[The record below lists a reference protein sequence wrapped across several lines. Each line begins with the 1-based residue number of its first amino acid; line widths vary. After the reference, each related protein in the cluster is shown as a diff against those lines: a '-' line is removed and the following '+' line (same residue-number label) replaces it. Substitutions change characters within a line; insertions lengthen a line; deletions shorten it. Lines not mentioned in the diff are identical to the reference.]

1 MDQYLDTS
9 TVEVLNPTWHSA
21 AGVVWGNST
30 VTMAGMWESF
40 VKVEFSKYRA
50 AVVKNYQIVTHISG
64 LIGLIVT
71 YVIVTPC
78 RYSGDCGHRPSQ
90 WSTSHWI
97 HCEPHLPHTPKT
109 TWGGG
114 YLSVERLC
122 FKHISSCCQLQPPL
136 CHSHH

>member
-1 MDQYLDTS
+1 MVVLTLEREVDLFVDTS
-9 TVEVLNPTWHSA
+9 TVEGLNLTWHSA
-21 AGVVWGNST
+21 AGVVWGNVT
-30 VTMAGMWESF
+30 VTMAEMWESF
-40 VKVEFSKYRA
+40 VKVELGNV
-50 AVVKNYQIVTHISG
+50 VVKNNKGKWSDCDIED
-64 LIGLIVT
+64 
-71 YVIVTPC
+71 VTPC